1 MTPPPPPLGV
11 GVLGLHEGRTLLAGL
26 NTPIPATVGSAGAET
41 FRSAHARAV
50 AGCDMSPDK
59 LAAAEHDAPGLFY
72 TADYDAMLTHPDVDI
87 VAIYTP
93 DPMHGEHIERA
104 FHAGKHVICTKPL
117 VNSVDDAKRILTA
130 ARETGMK
137 LLVGQSTRFFE
148 PFRRQR
154 AAFERGEVGTVELA
168 DAHYNHRMDWYYD
181 KSPWAATDSDWVY
194 LGMSHP
200 LDLLRWYCGTI
211 DTVHAVGTRSAL
223 GRKYNV
229 ASNDLYTVNVVGKD
243 GTLGR
248 ALGHY
253 GLHELPTARNAIEL
267 MLYGSAGSSL
277 AQYHDM
283 RYLHTGPDGAEVT
296 EDYLYE
302 KRGYYFNNEV
312 HGMHYG
318 EFSNYADH
326 FAASLIQGTPHAPG
340 LVEGL
345 ETFCLMEAVRRSAET
360 GAVVRVDDIVDL
372 IGLTDAER
380 ASVG

>member
-1 MTPPPPPLGV
+1 MTPSSPPLGV
-11 GVLGLHEGRTLLAGL
+11 GVLGLHEGRTLLVGL
-26 NTPIPATVGSAGAET
+26 NTPIPATVGTAGET
-41 FRSAHARAV
+41 AYRSPHARAV
-50 AGCDMSPDK
+50 AGCDMNPDK
-59 LAAAEHDAPGLFY
+59 LAAAEHDAPGLYY
-72 TADYDAMLTHPDVDI
+72 TADYDALLARSDVDI

-104 FHAGKHVICTKPL
+104 FRAGKHVICTKPL

-154 AAFERGEVGTVELA
+154 AAFERGDVGTVELA

-200 LDLLRWYCGTI
+200 LDLLRWYCGPI

-253 GLHELPTARNAIEL
+253 GLHELPSARNAIEL
-267 MLYGSAGSSL
+267 MLYGSEGSSL

-283 RYLHTGPDGAEVT
+283 RYLHTGPDGAEIK

-326 FAASLIQGTPHAPG
+326 FAAALLHGTPHAPG

-360 GAVVRVDDIVDL
+360 GAVVRVDDIVGL
-372 IGLTDAER
+372 IGLTEAER
-380 ASVG
+380 ASVA